1 MKKKNNYHFGK
12 LMKGEKEMEKEQILK
27 GLDGFAKLA
36 KQDILASSALPNKDF
51 WEKNAQARYEKYKE
65 LYKLVEKIG
74 LDETLNISIE
84 EYKNLKETEDAIS
97 RGKKRALESFFI
109 LIGIDPTQI

>member
-1 MKKKNNYHFGK
+1 MI
-12 LMKGEKEMEKEQILK
+12 EKEQILK

-36 KQDILASSALPNKDF
+36 KQDILRSSTLSEQEY
-51 WEKNAQARYEKYKE
+51 WQKNAQARYDKYKE
-65 LYKLVEKIG
+65 LYRMVEEKG
-74 LDETLNISIE
+74 IE
-84 EYKNLKETEDAIS
+84 ETVNFAINEYKSIREHEDAVS